1 MAVNETGDRSPAAR
15 AVRRVLRHWAPYL
28 LTAGT
33 VFTFAAGIGA
43 AIGTERDSPLLPA
56 AAGTNPYA
64 GLGAVELFLHNGRV
78 SVLLIVGA
86 VLFGLPTAYLLLLNG
101 FLLGA
106 GLVEY
111 AETYG
116 PLETLAMVGPHG
128 VIEIPA
134 LLLAGA
140 IAFRWCHAGWRTASG
155 TRRSTTAPV
164 FLLES
169 IGAIV
174 VVGVMLA
181 VAALI
186 EATISGAIGAALA

>member
-1 MAVNETGDRSPAAR
+1 MTVHETGDRSPAAR

-33 VFTFAAGIGA
+33 LFTFAAGVGA
-43 AIGTERDSPLLPA
+43 AIGAERDSPLLPA

-64 GLGAVELFLHNGRV
+64 GLGTVELFLHNGRV
-78 SVLLIVGA
+78 SLFLIGGA
-86 VLFGLPTAYLLLLNG
+86 VLFGLPTVYILLLNG

-140 IAFRWCHAGWRTASG
+140 VAFRWCHAGWRTASG

-169 IGAIV
+169 VGAVLLVFVTIG
-174 VVGVMLA
+174 